1 MSTPTI
7 TNKPLRDLDEAE
19 FRARYNTD
27 RLTATVLASRC
38 SYVVQ
43 HMSTGLV
50 TQSFSPIIRDW
61 YDFAAVISGPPE
73 QDYALAV
80 ASQSVAVFAGTMSD
94 GVRNTIVEYGLDS
107 LRPGDVVVCND
118 PYRIGT
124 HVNDTLFIKPVF
136 HKGEVVSFVS
146 IQAHQLDMG
155 GIVPAG
161 FSGTKKNVYENGLV
175 LPPMLLFREGKPVK
189 STFSVFLDNVRMGG
203 IILADLQTIHQS
215 LVLADRLLT
224 ETLDRYGKD
233 AYLGALDY
241 RMDGS
246 AEAMEQALLGVPD
259 GIYKG
264 EDRIDADGDSADE
277 DYVVRVTINKRGPR
291 VEIDLSGTS
300 RQALGSINGGFL
312 DAKTTIGLA
321 FRLLIDRR
329 SHYNGGSYR
338 PLDVV
343 IPPGTMVSAMPPD
356 GAIFLYWES
365 SIPIMWAIFNAL
377 KDALGEE
384 AVGGDYG
391 SLSLHNA
398 NGAHPDGT
406 PWVSMAVAGGEHG
419 PWGATKHGD
428 ADSYNVFYYA
438 NNIDPPTEASE
449 TDAPM
454 VVLRKEYVPDTAGIG
469 TNRGGAAVRKDTLW
483 RTDTEHY
490 AMPLHFRTASGPG
503 VYGGGEGALG
513 GAWVFTPEAYDIT
526 QAKDLVA
533 TDDAV
538 YKDSTPVAGV
548 MDPETN
554 VLDPVNGEYQYFA
567 RVPIWATTPNTV
579 FRYITNGGGG
589 WGNPLERDPERVKV
603 DVRDGYMTIEGALKQ
618 YGVVVIGD
626 PDNDPEGLVLDEAAT
641 AERRREMAAS

>member
-1 MSTPTI
+1 MSTPT
-7 TNKPLRDLDEAE
+7 TTKALRDLDETE
-19 FRARYNTD
+19 FRERYNTD

-38 SYVVQ
+38 GYVVQ

-73 QDYALAV
+73 KDYDLAV
-80 ASQSVAVFAGTMSD
+80 SSQSVAVFAGTMAD
-94 GVRNTIVEYGLDS
+94 GVRNTIVEYGVENLK
-107 LRPGDVVVCND
+107 PGDVVVCND

-136 HKGEVVSFVS
+136 HNGEIVSFVS

-175 LPPMLLFREGKPVK
+175 LPPMLLFREGTPVRA
-189 STFSVFLDNVRMGG
+189 TFSVFLDNVRLGG

-233 AYLGALDY
+233 AFLGALDY

-246 AEAMEQALLGVPD
+246 AEAMENALLTVPD
-259 GIYKG
+259 GVYKG

-277 DYVVRVTINKRGPR
+277 DYVVRVTVNKRGPR
-291 VEIDLSGTS
+291 VEVDLSGTS
-300 RQALGSINGGFL
+300 RQALGSINAGFL

-329 SHYNGGSYR
+329 SPYNGGSYR

-398 NGAHPDGT
+398 NGALPDGT
-406 PWVSMAVAGGEHG
+406 PWVSTAVAGGEHG

-454 VVLRKEYVPDTAGIG
+454 VVLRKEYVPDTGGSG

-483 RTDTEHY
+483 RMDTEHY

-503 VYGGGEGALG
+503 VYGGGTGALG

-526 QAKDLVA
+526 ATKDLVP
-533 TDDAV
+533 TDDAA
-538 YKDSTPVAGV
+538 YKDATPVAGV

-589 WGNPLERDPERVKV
+589 WGKPLERSAERVKV
-603 DVRDGYMTIEGALKQ
+603 DVRDGYMTIAGALEQ
-618 YGVVVIGD
+618 YGVVITGD
-626 PDNDPEGLVLDEAAT
+626 PDNDPEGLVVDEAAT
-641 AERRREMAAS
+641 AECRREMAAS